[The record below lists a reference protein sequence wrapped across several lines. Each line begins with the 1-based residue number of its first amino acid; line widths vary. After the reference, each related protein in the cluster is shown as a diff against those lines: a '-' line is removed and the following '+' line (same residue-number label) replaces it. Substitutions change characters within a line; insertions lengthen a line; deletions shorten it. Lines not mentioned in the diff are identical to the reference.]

1 MYIHTVN
8 DETFEGEN
16 FCSFCGFFNKPQK
29 FSLHYIMSEP
39 QEFSALKI
47 FVVYLSIK
55 YLFRVCSTHWNGL
68 LYWIFAVPFG
78 SLILCNSLSI
88 EG

>member
-1 MYIHTVN
+1 MMKLLR
-8 DETFEGEN
+8 EKN
-16 FCSFCGFFNKPQK
+16 FAVFVVFFNKLQK

-39 QEFSALKI
+39 QEVSPLKI

-68 LYWIFAVPFG
+68 LYWIFAVSFG
-78 SLILCNSLSI
+78 SPILCNSLSI